1 MYSLSSCWNS
11 SRHIDGRAMLR
22 EIRDLG
28 FEYAEL
34 SHGIRLS
41 LLPGIIDAV
50 EAGEIKISTLHNFC
64 PLPIGLTHAAPNVFK
79 FTSTDSRERDNAYRH
94 TMKTLEVAQRL
105 HAPLVVL
112 HMGCVEMK
120 DYTDRLLDLAAE
132 GQRESPKF
140 EKLSREADAKREAK
154 KEKHVELAYEM
165 LRRIEEQASMKGL
178 MLGIENREAIE
189 EIPFESDF
197 PFFFQEFSSPTV
209 RYWHDTG
216 HAQIKENLGFI
227 QHTMHLESMVEYLA
241 GFHIHDVE
249 YPGGDHRPPG
259 KGSIDFAAL
268 AQFVKPEH
276 IKVFELHSSVTVEQL
291 QEGVAHVKSLWG
303 EV

>member
-1 MYSLSSCWNS
+1 
-11 SRHIDGRAMLR
+11 MLR
-22 EIRDLG
+22 EIRDMG

-105 HAPLVVL
+105 NAPLVVL

-120 DYTDRLLDLAAE
+120 DYTDRLLDMAME

-140 EKLSREADAKREAK
+140 LKLAQEADAKREAK
-154 KEKHVELAYEM
+154 KEKHLELAYDM

-178 MLGIENREAIE
+178 LLGIENREALE

-197 PFFFQEFSSPTV
+197 PFFFQEFPGPTV

-259 KGSIDFAAL
+259 KGSVDFAAL

-276 IKVFELHSSVTVEQL
+276 IKVFELHSSVTVEEVQA
-291 QEGVAHVKSLWG
+291 GVAHVKSLWG